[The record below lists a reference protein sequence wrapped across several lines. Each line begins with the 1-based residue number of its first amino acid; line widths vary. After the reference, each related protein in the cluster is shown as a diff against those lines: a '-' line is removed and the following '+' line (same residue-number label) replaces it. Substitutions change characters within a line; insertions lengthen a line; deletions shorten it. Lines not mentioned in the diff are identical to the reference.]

1 METSKVKI
9 TGFSLWIILLFT
21 ACKAENKE
29 YALTDKEIKTLLMD
43 IHISEAALQSVFG
56 RRKDSL
62 REVYMSNIYKI
73 HRTDSV
79 FVQRLLI
86 KLREDPEKIEV
97 IYQQMLDEMSAIP
110 D

>member
-1 METSKVKI
+1 
-9 TGFSLWIILLFT
+9 
-21 ACKAENKE
+21 
-29 YALTDKEIKTLLMD
+29 
-43 IHISEAALQSVFG
+43 
-56 RRKDSL
+56 
-62 REVYMSNIYKI
+62 MSNIYKI